1 MSDRTDSAL
10 ENGTNDFEKAPGG
23 PSVSSGPQEPEPQPP
38 TEAPDGGS
46 KAYLSLLGGSLGLF
60 ISFGWVNCIA
70 VFQAEY
76 ETNQLKNYS
85 SSTISW
91 ITSSEFFFML
101 FFSPLSG
108 YLFDNYGPRLP
119 IFIGGFMHIFGLMM
133 TSLSKEYYQF
143 FLSQSVCSGLGT
155 SLIFTPAMTSPMTY
169 FKKRRAL
176 AGGITVAGSSLGGV
190 IFPLMVKYLPEV
202 HFGWTM
208 RTCAFLILGLW
219 LITIA
224 TISSNLPHGG
234 RKFEIANYTRP
245 FTEPKFLILLG
256 FCYFL
261 YWGLFV
267 PFNYLV
273 ISSVECGMSLSMAL
287 SMAFN
292 LIPIMNGA
300 NLIGRTVP
308 NVLADRYGRFNV
320 LIIMVFFTGVITLAL
335 WLPGHSNAALI
346 VYAAIFG
353 ITSGT
358 CIGLTPPLVMT
369 IFPPREVGFRI
380 GTALAVAGIAALT
393 SPPIAGAIASNSG
406 GSYEN
411 STIFSGV
418 NFMIATA
425 FLIWLRVQ
433 VAGWKPTTK
442 A

>member
-1 MSDRTDSAL
+1 M
-10 ENGTNDFEKAPGG
+10 
-23 PSVSSGPQEPEPQPP
+23 
-38 TEAPDGGS
+38 
-46 KAYLSLLGGSLGLF
+46 
-60 ISFGWVNCIA
+60 
-70 VFQAEY
+70 
-76 ETNQLKNYS
+76 S
-85 SSTISW
+85 SSNRITW

-101 FFSPLSG
+101 FFSPLYG
-108 YLFDNYGPRLP
+108 YLFDNYGPRLL
-119 IFIGGFMHIFGLMM
+119 IFIGGLMHVFGLMM

-143 FLSQSVCSGLGT
+143 FLSQY
-155 SLIFTPAMTSPMTY
+155 PMTY

-176 AGGITVAGSSLGGV
+176 AGGITVAGSSLGGAV
-190 IFPLMVKYLPEV
+190 FPLMVKYLLPKV

-208 RTCAFLILGLW
+208 RTCAFFILGLW
-219 LITIA
+219 LIAIA

-234 RKFEIANYTRP
+234 RKFKIANYTRP

-256 FCYFL
+256 FCYFF

-273 ISSVECGMSLSMAL
+273 ISSVEYGMSL

-300 NLIGRTVP
+300 SFIGRTVP
-308 NVLADRYGRFNV
+308 NVLADKYGRLNV
-320 LIIMVFFTGVITLAL
+320 LIVMVFSTGVITLAL
-335 WLPGHSNAALI
+335 WLPGHSKAALI
-346 VYAAIFG
+346 VYAAILG

-380 GTALAVAGIAALT
+380 GTALAIAGIAALT
-393 SPPIAGAIASNSG
+393 SPPIAGVIASKSG
-406 GSYEN
+406 GSHEN
-411 STIFSGV
+411 CTVFSSV
-418 NFMIATA
+418 NFLIATA
-425 FLIWLRVQ
+425 SLIRLRVQ

>member
-1 MSDRTDSAL
+1 M
-10 ENGTNDFEKAPGG
+10 
-23 PSVSSGPQEPEPQPP
+23 
-38 TEAPDGGS
+38 
-46 KAYLSLLGGSLGLF
+46 
-60 ISFGWVNCIA
+60 
-70 VFQAEY
+70 
-76 ETNQLKNYS
+76 S
-85 SSTISW
+85 SSNRITW
-91 ITSSEFFFML
+91 ITSFEFFFML

-119 IFIGGFMHIFGLMM
+119 IVVGGLMHVFGLMM

-169 FKKRRAL
+169 FKERRAL
-176 AGGITVAGSSLGGV
+176 VGGITVAGSSL
-190 IFPLMVKYLPEV
+190 
-202 HFGWTM
+202 
-208 RTCAFLILGLW
+208 A
-219 LITIA
+219 IA

-261 YWGLFV
+261 YWGVFV

-273 ISSVECGMSLSMAL
+273 ISSVEYGMSL

-300 NLIGRTVP
+300 SFIGRTVP
-308 NVLADRYGRFNV
+308 NVLADKYGRFNV
-320 LIIMVFFTGVITLAL
+320 LIVMVFFTGVITLAL
-335 WLPGHSNAALI
+335 WLPGHSKAALI

-369 IFPPREVGFRI
+369 IFPPSEVGFRI
-380 GTALAVAGIAALT
+380 GTALAIANIAALT
-393 SPPIAGAIASNSG
+393 SPPIAGAIASKSG

-411 STIFSGV
+411 STVFSGV
-418 NFMIATA
+418 NLLIATA
-425 FLIWLRVQ
+425 SLIWLRVQ

>member
-1 MSDRTDSAL
+1 MSDRTDSNL
-10 ENGTNDFEKAPGG
+10 ENGPTDSEKSPNS
-23 PSVSSGPQEPEPQPP
+23 PSVSSDPAESKSQPP
-38 TEAPDGGS
+38 PEAPEGGS
-46 KAYLSLLGGSLGLF
+46 KAFLSLLGGSLGLF
-60 ISFGWVNCIA
+60 ISFGS
-70 VFQAEY
+70 E
-76 ETNQLKNYS
+76 
-85 SSTISW
+85 ISW

-101 FFSPLSG
+101 FASPLSG

-119 IFIGGFMHIFGLMM
+119 IF
-133 TSLSKEYYQF
+133 
-143 FLSQSVCSGLGT
+143 
-155 SLIFTPAMTSPMTY
+155 
-169 FKKRRAL
+169 
-176 AGGITVAGSSLGGV
+176 
-190 IFPLMVKYLPEV
+190 PLMVKYLLPEV
-202 HFGWTM
+202 GFGWTM
-208 RTCAFLILGLW
+208 RICAFLILAIW
-219 LITIA
+219 LITMA
-224 TISSNLPHGG
+224 TIASNLPHGG
-234 RKFEIANYTRP
+234 RKFEISNYTRP
-245 FTEPKFLILLG
+245 FTQPKFLILLG

-273 ISSVECGMSLSMAL
+273 ISYVGYGMSLN
-287 SMAFN
+287 MAFN

-300 NLIGRTVP
+300 SFIGRTVP

-320 LIIMVFFTGVITLAL
+320 LIIMVFATGVITLAL
-335 WLPGHSNAALI
+335 WLPAHSNAALI
-346 VYAAIFG
+346 SYAAIFG

-380 GTALAVAGIAALT
+380 GTALAIAGVAALT
-393 SPPIAGAIASNSG
+393 SPPIAGAIASKSG

-433 VAGWKPTTK
+433 VAGWKPTTI

>member
-1 MSDRTDSAL
+1 MSDRTDNNL
-10 ENGTNDFEKAPGG
+10 ENGPTNSGKSPNS
-23 PSVSSGPQEPEPQPP
+23 PSLSSDPAESKPQPP
-38 TEAPDGGS
+38 PEAPEGGT
-46 KAYLSLLGGSLGLF
+46 KAFLSLLGGSLGLF

-76 ETNQLKNYS
+76 ETNQLKSYPS
-85 SSTISW
+85 SDISW

-101 FFSPLSG
+101 FASPLSG
-108 YLFDNYGPRLP
+108 YFFDNYGPRLP
-119 IFIGGFMHIFGLMM
+119 IFIGGLLHVFGLMM

-169 FKKRRAL
+169 FKKHRAL

-190 IFPLMVKYLPEV
+190 IFPLMVKYLLPEV
-202 HFGWTM
+202 GFGWTM
-208 RTCAFLILGLW
+208 RICAFLILALW
-219 LITIA
+219 LITMA
-224 TISSNLPHGG
+224 TITSNLPHGG
-234 RKFEIANYTRP
+234 RKFEISDYTRP
-245 FTEPKFLILLG
+245 FTEAKFLILLG

-273 ISSVECGMSLSMAL
+273 ISSVGYGMSLN
-287 SMAFN
+287 MAFN

-300 NLIGRTVP
+300 SFIGRTVP
-308 NVLADRYGRFNV
+308 NVLADKYGRFNV
-320 LIIMVFFTGVITLAL
+320 LIIMVFFAGVITLAL
-335 WLPGHSNAALI
+335 WLPAHSNAALI
-346 VYAAIFG
+346 AYAAIFG

-369 IFPPREVGFRI
+369 IFPSREVGFRI
-380 GTALAVAGIAALT
+380 GTALAIAGIAALT
-393 SPPIAGAIASNSG
+393 SPPIAGAIASKSG

-411 STIFSGV
+411 SSIFSGV

-425 FLIWLRVQ
+425 FLIWLRVRI
-433 VAGWKPTTK
+433 AGSKPTTI